1 MHNSNSRSKTI
12 KKKLNKCKNIF
23 FAYSNLQFTYGNI
36 LDSSS
41 EVIEIKCN
49 VKLVECD
56 LGDNYTTD
64 FVCTKLDGS
73 LMVVEC
79 IEKDKLLKPLTCKML
94 DTSRNYW
101 LSKGVED
108 WRLVVGEE
116 SNH

>member
-23 FAYSNLQFTYGNI
+23 FAYSDLQFKYGNI
-36 LDSSS
+36 LDSNS
-41 EVIEIKCN
+41 EIVEIKCN
-49 VKLVECD
+49 VKLIGCS

-73 LMVVEC
+73 LMIIEC
-79 IEKDKLLKPLTCKML
+79 IEKDKLLKPMTSKML
-94 DTSRNYW
+94 DCSRNYW
-101 LSKGVED
+101 LSKGIDD

-116 SNH
+116 